1 MGFFSDL
8 GKAFMGKPLGQDAQS
23 SQSQPAQSS
32 APQEEDGLRD
42 ERGLKIIPDIEV
54 KNLKSDRMG
63 EEKLIVR
70 AWIQNNTD
78 IEIRIEWTYLLKQKN
93 TQNQFIGP
101 RESKEI
107 KLYDGKIPDNDNE
120 GNAQIAFKIT
130 KNNDVFMENYRVDFF
145 IEADG
150 KFKVSD
156 LIDDGPTR
164 DL

>member
-1 MGFFSDL
+1 
-8 GKAFMGKPLGQDAQS
+8 MGKPLGPAAKS
-23 SQSQPAQSS
+23 EQPQ
-32 APQEEDGLRD
+32 PTQTGQPNPHEGILD

-63 EEKLIVR
+63 EDKLIVR
-70 AWIQNNTD
+70 GWIQNNTD
-78 IEIRIEWTYLLKQKN
+78 LEIRIEWTYLLKQKN

-101 RESKEI
+101 RGAREVKF
-107 KLYDGKIPDNDNE
+107 YDGKVPDNDNE
-120 GNAQIAFKIT
+120 DSAQIAFKIT
-130 KNNDVFMENYRVDFF
+130 KNNDVFLENYRVDFYQ
-145 IEADG
+145 ERDG